1 MEIDKDLF
9 LEYSELG
16 LTNKELSDKFN
27 VSLATIKRYKK
38 INNIKTKYYEKKY
51 EVKNCIRCENQFESL
66 ISENRKY
73 CSLSCSASTTNSQR
87 TKLDTRKCKNCSE
100 EFISNGVKRL
110 NIFCSSHCCNEY
122 KVKENFT
129 KIENRIYVSSNILK
143 KYLIHKNGDKCM
155 ECGWDKINPVTKKVP
170 IELEHIDG
178 NHKNN
183 TLENVKLLCPNCH
196 SLTTTYKALNR
207 GKGRPSRRKL

>member
-1 MEIDKDLF
+1 MEINKDLF

-38 INNIKTKYYEKKY
+38 VNNIKTKYYEKKY

-73 CSLSCSASTTNSQR
+73 CSHSCAASVTNTQR
-87 TKLDTRKCKNCSE
+87 TKIDNRNCKNCLE
-100 EFISNGVKRL
+100 TFASNGIKRN
-110 NIFCSSHCCNEY
+110 NIFCSSHCCGEY
-122 KVKENFT
+122 KVKENFD
-129 KIENRIYVSSNILK
+129 KIENGLYVSSNILK

-155 ECGWDKINPVTKKVP
+155 ECGWDRVNPVTKKVP

-178 NHKNN
+178 DHKNN
-183 TLENVKLLCPNCH
+183 TLENVKLL
-196 SLTTTYKALNR
+196 
-207 GKGRPSRRKL
+207 